1 MKGGDRG
8 LVLILTFAVMVVLT
22 AMALAVTFM
31 ATHGAREAGALLDD
45 AKLLY
50 LAEAGVERALREIR
64 EDYVTN
70 TQTGTADLQGEDT
83 SGSSSVA
90 NVGRIRYFEDGNATL
105 NNNSDEAWIRTF
117 DANYTHTRIITV
129 LLGARAS
136 RASGGTGA
144 TIEVSYT
151 TDGSFPEA
159 GNTILTQA
167 LTTTL
172 TDYSADITND
182 RTWTWA
188 TLTDSDFILKA
199 ERTAGNRDI
208 NLDTLYLRITYEI
221 DTQTEPWSTGSYE
234 TYPLTLGDGTV
245 DSVTL
250 TGEQGKVHLGTAS
263 ELLLEALMEEHGVD
277 SSTADT
283 LAEEIVDYRDS
294 NPFDSIE
301 ELKQVTGMTDSIFD
315 AIDQDVTVYSYINP
329 YAQGPAEP
337 RAPVNINLASRE
349 VLLAIFAP
357 LDFSQASDRTDLVDD
372 IIAQRASA
380 PFTCFY
386 SSDAAVTT
394 DFYDFERSL
403 SYLSNSEDD
412 RVLGN
417 ADASALVPRSGG
429 SEEDALTTEFSY
441 DTSSFY
447 VDSLAEVGDRGFRLR
462 TVLGDL
468 GERTFTTYSGDSIQ
482 TGYRRENYE

>member
-1 MKGGDRG
+1 MKKNRG
-8 LVLILTFAVMVVLT
+8 LILILTFAVMVVLT
-22 AMALAVTFM
+22 AMALALTYM
-31 ATHGAREAGALLDD
+31 ATHGAREAGATLDD
-45 AKLLY
+45 ARLLY
-50 LAEAGVERALREIR
+50 LAEAGVERAIREIR
-64 EDYVTN
+64 EDYTTS

-83 SGSSSVA
+83 TGSSSVA

-105 NNNSDEAWIRTF
+105 NNNSDEAWLRTF
-117 DANYTHTRIITV
+117 DANYTHARIVTV
-129 LLGARAS
+129 LLGVRAS

-144 TIEVSYT
+144 TVEVSYT

-159 GNTILTQA
+159 GNTVLTQA

-188 TLTDSDFILKA
+188 TLMSSNFILKA

-221 DTQTEPWSTGSYE
+221 DTPTEPWAMAGYE
-234 TYPLTLGDGTV
+234 TFPLALGDGEV
-245 DSVTL
+245 DSVTI
-250 TGEQGKVHLGTAS
+250 TGEQGKIHLNTAS
-263 ELLLEALMEEHGVD
+263 ELLLEALLEEHGVD
-277 SSTADT
+277 SSTAGT
-283 LAEEIVDYRDS
+283 LAAEIVDYRDAD
-294 NPFDSIE
+294 PFDNIE
-301 ELKQVTGMTDSIFD
+301 ELKQVTGMTQAIFE
-315 AIDQDVTVYSYINP
+315 AIDQDVTVYSSINP
-329 YAQGPAEP
+329 YAQGPAGS

-372 IIAQRASA
+372 IIAQRAAA

-441 DTSSFY
+441 DTNAFY

-462 TVLGDL
+462 TLVGDL
-468 GERTFTTYSGDSIQ
+468 GERTFTTYSGDSVQ
-482 TGYRRENYE
+482 TGYRQEIYE